1 MDEELFG
8 LCREVYRRT
17 GWGGTDFDYFKIN
30 KYAAWEIVPSKKCG
44 YGEQEWQIA
53 QTVTIYPL
61 YTSDYLLEKLPAKL
75 AYNKTEYFYYLEK
88 FDDGSYGSGYGFT
101 DEGGHIDHPMIGVL
115 TDNVALK
122 VNLKLVIALDDA
134 GQLVA
139 AETTA

>member
-1 MDEELFG
+1 MDEELFE
-8 LCREVYRRT
+8 LCKEVYERT
-17 GWGGTDFDYFKIN
+17 AWQPTGYFDGEYIVTQEDADAGGYDDGQLN
-30 KYAAWEIVPSKKCG
+30 A
-44 YGEQEWQIA
+44 
-53 QTVTIYPL
+53 L

-88 FDDGSYGSGYGFT
+88 FGDGSYGSGYGFT